1 MHPGFY
7 HWWNSRRG
15 GGDCGGEASCGHGG
29 HGWHG
34 RGGWGHEGPGSDE
47 RRFGGWGHHGGG
59 DDDGGA
65 FGVRRPLRFLAYKLE
80 LDEKQVG
87 ELARILSDLKTERAQ
102 AQVDQR
108 RTTAAFADAI
118 AGGTFD
124 DAKAGEGAQQRVKSA
139 ERLKDAVVKALRE
152 IHAVLNEEQRQQL
165 AYLVRTG
172 VVVL

>member
-7 HWWNSRRG
+7 HWWSSRRG
-15 GGDCGGEASCGHGG
+15 GGECGGGEAECGH

-34 RGGWGHEGPGSDE
+34 GWGGGDE
-47 RRFGGWGHHGGG
+47 RRAAFQRFAAGFGHG
-59 DDDGGA
+59 DDDGGQ

-108 RTTAAFADAI
+108 RTTASFADAI
-118 AGGTFD
+118 AGAAFD
-124 DAKAGEGAQQRVKSA
+124 DAKAADGAQQRVKSA

-152 IHAVLNEEQRQQL
+152 IHAVLSEEQRGKL

>member
-7 HWWNSRRG
+7 QWWSARRG
-15 GGDCGGEASCGHGG
+15 GGECGGEASCG

-34 RGGWGHEGPGSDE
+34 RGGWGEGHGQEE
-47 RRFGGWGHHGGG
+47 RRFGGFGGG

-80 LDEKQVG
+80 LDEKQVS
-87 ELARILSDLKTERAQ
+87 ELARVLADLKTERAQ

-108 RTTAAFADAI
+108 RTTASFADAI
-118 AGGTFD
+118 ASGTFD
-124 DAKAGEGAQQRVKSA
+124 EAKAGEGAQQRVKSA

-152 IHAVLNEEQRQQL
+152 IHAVLNEEQRQKL

-172 VVVL
+172 VVIL